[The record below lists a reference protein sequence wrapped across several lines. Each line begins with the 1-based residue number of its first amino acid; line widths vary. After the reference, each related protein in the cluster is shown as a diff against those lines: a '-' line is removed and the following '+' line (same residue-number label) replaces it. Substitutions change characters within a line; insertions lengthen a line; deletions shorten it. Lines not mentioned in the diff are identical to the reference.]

1 MVYKPT
7 NITRGG
13 GILHVQWDNCGIY
26 WDDGLEFMGFN
37 WISWDFNGMYNGIYG
52 DLMELDGIYWNQ
64 TWLAGKSP

>member
-1 MVYKPT
+1 
-7 NITRGG
+7 
-13 GILHVQWDNCGIY
+13 LDNCGIY